1 MNKDDGHLWIE
12 REVLQEMA
20 RDLGGHLVGCLLHL
34 IADAEDNG
42 EIACETAVMLL
53 AAAPD
58 MNERKAQKDVAL
70 LVKAGWLVRKGD
82 QLAIKGYGTTFIQD
96 RRQAPPA

>member
-1 MNKDDGHLWIE
+1 MNKDEGHLWVE
-12 REVLQEMA
+12 TEVLQRIA
-20 RDLGGHLVGCLLHL
+20 RELGAHLVGCLLHL

-42 EIACETAVMLL
+42 EIAYETAVTLL

-58 MNERKAQKDVAL
+58 MNERKAQKDVSR
-70 LVKAGWLVRKGD
+70 LVKAGWLVQKGD

-96 RRQAPPA
+96 RRRAPPA

>member
-1 MNKDDGHLWIE
+1 MNKDEGHLWIE

-20 RDLGGHLVGCLLHL
+20 GDLGAHLVGCLLHL

-42 EIACETAVMLL
+42 EIAYETAITLL

-58 MNERKAQKDVAL
+58 MNERTAQKDVSR
-70 LVKAGWLVRKGD
+70 LVRAGWLVEKGR
-82 QLAIKGYGTTFIQD
+82 QLAIKGYGSIFIQD

>member
-12 REVLQEMA
+12 REVLQRMA

-42 EIACETAVMLL
+42 EIAYEMAVMLL

-58 MNERKAQKDVAL
+58 MNARKAQKDVSR

-82 QLAIKGYGTTFIQD
+82 KLAIKGYGTTFIQD
-96 RRQAPPA
+96 RRQGPPA